1 MKVLFYRYGSICEP
15 DILQTFQEMGLEV
28 DEYKNEMTV
37 KDEKPSQIVDRLGK
51 YLLDH
56 PCDFIFSINFFP
68 YVSEVANVFH
78 IRYLSWIVDS
88 PVMEL
93 YSTAIANEWNRVFL
107 FDKALY
113 EEIHPLNPQ
122 CVFHLPLAANVKNKD
137 ELFRHSSLN
146 MRKKFAHEVAF
157 VGSLYT
163 EKCPYDKLSK
173 DAPETLTG
181 YLDGIMA
188 AQEKVYGYYFIE
200 DLLTDEIT
208 EEFIKYFPSFYRYP
222 EKSFLTDKRTLSQL
236 YIGNKITANE
246 RVHTFTELAKRF
258 NVSIYTASD
267 TSYINGIHNMGL
279 AKSLTEMPVIF
290 KESKINL
297 NMTSKAIRYGLPL
310 RIFDILSC
318 GGFCV
323 SNYQPEIPELFTPGE
338 DLVMYGSMEELQDI
352 IAYYLEHDKERQ
364 EIAANGRKT
373 LMENYT
379 YEKQIAKMFEM
390 AFFADK

>member
-15 DILQTFQEMGLEV
+15 DIIDTFREMGLEI
-28 DEYKNEMTV
+28 DEYRNEMTV
-37 KDEKPSQIVDRLGK
+37 KDEEPGAIVSRLGD
-51 YLLDH
+51 YLMDH

-68 YVSEVANVFH
+68 YVSEVANIFRL
-78 IRYLSWIVDS
+78 RYLCWIVDS

-107 FDKALY
+107 FDK
-113 EEIHPLNPQ
+113 EIYKEIEPLNPGH
-122 CVFHLPLAANVKNKD
+122 VFHLPLAARTEPKE
-137 ELFRHSSLN
+137 ELFAKTASDAK
-146 MRKKFAHEVAF
+146 KKFSHEVAF

-173 DAPETLTG
+173 SAPKELTG

-200 DLLTDEIT
+200 DLLTDDIVEQ
-208 EEFIKYFPSFYRYP
+208 FIKYFPTFYRYP
-222 EKSFLTDKRTLSQL
+222 AESFLTDKRTLSQL
-236 YIGNKITANE
+236 YIGNKISANE
-246 RVHTFTELAKRF
+246 RVHTFTRLAKEF
-258 NVSIYTASD
+258 DVSIYTASD
-267 TSYINGIHNMGL
+267 TSKITGIHNMGL

-290 KESKINL
+290 HESKINL
-297 NMTSKAIRYGLPL
+297 NITSKAIRSALPL

-338 DLVMYGSMEELQDI
+338 DLVMYGSEEELCDI
-352 IAYYLEHDKERQ
+352 IRYYFEHDNERK
-364 EIAANGRKT
+364 EIAQNGLET
-373 LMENYT
+373 LKANYT